1 MKPSAK
7 STVAEIR
14 ARFDHD
20 VERFSRLETGQVAT
34 VDAAHCLDLVAR
46 AAAAAAPCAKSVL
59 DLGCGAG
66 NYSLKVREQVPGARF
81 TLVDLSRPMLD
92 RAAERLGPSVAAT
105 VQGDLRTL
113 DFAPE
118 SFCVIVAAAVLH
130 HLRTPAEWE
139 AVFAS
144 CLRWLKPGGSM
155 WIFDLVAHEDPAV
168 QRLMW
173 ASYGRYLEGLGGA
186 DYREKVFAY
195 VEREDT
201 PTSLTYQLGVM
212 QGVGFSRLDVLHKH
226 SCFAAFGGFRP
237 RP

>member
-1 MKPSAK
+1 MKTAAK
-7 STVAEIR
+7 SSVTEIR
-14 ARFDHD
+14 DRFDHD
-20 VERFSRLETGQVAT
+20 VERFAQLETGQVAT
-34 VDAAHCLDLVAR
+34 VDAALCLDLVAR
-46 AAAAAAPCAKSVL
+46 AAAAAAPAAKSVL

-66 NYSLKVREQVPGARF
+66 NYSLKLRERVPGARF

-92 RAAERLGPSVAAT
+92 RAAERLGASVAAT

-113 DFAPE
+113 DFAPR
-118 SFCVIVAAAVLH
+118 SFCVILAAAVLH

-144 CLRWLKPGGSM
+144 CHRWLRPGGSL

-168 QRLMW
+168 QELMW
-173 ASYGRYLEGLGGA
+173 ARYGQYLEGLGGA
-186 DYREKVFAY
+186 DYRDKVFAY

-201 PTSLTYQLGVM
+201 PASLAYQLGVM
-212 QGVGFSRLDVLHKH
+212 QGAGFVRVDVLHKH
-226 SCFAAFGGFRP
+226 SCFAAFGGFKP